1 VQFFSSI
8 FKPKNENKAMNS
20 SMITDL
26 KMAHFQFFKA
36 HKKQSLKVR
45 IDHLKKLKKVLNE
58 KEQDIFNALDR
69 DLKKPVFESFTS
81 ELLMVQKEIDAF
93 IKNLKEWAA
102 PKRVS
107 GSLLNFPSQ
116 DFLLS
121 EPYGTVL
128 MISPWNY
135 PFQLVMVPLVGAV
148 GAGNTVVL
156 KPSESAPHTSKV
168 LIDILSAVF
177 PNDWVSVVEGDAQ
190 VAQALLKERWDYIFY
205 TGSTQVGKIVAKA
218 AAEHL
223 TPVTLELGGKSPCV
237 VDGTAPLQKTARRIV
252 WGKFLNCGQT
262 CIAPDYV
269 LVKSEHKDALI
280 QALIE
285 EIEKAFGDEAQ
296 NSKDY
301 GRIIHEKHFKK
312 LEADLKNQKT
322 IYGGKTV
329 AKELFF
335 GPTLVDQPAMDSS
348 LIQDEIFGP
357 ILPILSYDTLEEID
371 EVLTELK
378 NPLAFYVFSQNKK
391 FINTLIQNYPFGG
404 SVVNDVLVHFTNPKL
419 PFGGIGNSGVGAYH
433 GKYSFDLMSHT
444 KPVVKRSFW
453 LDLPQRYAPY
463 PKSIS
468 ILKNILKR
476 V

>member
-1 VQFFSSI
+1 
-8 FKPKNENKAMNS
+8 
-20 SMITDL
+20 MITDL
-26 KMAHFQFFKA
+26 KEAHYQFFKA
-36 HKKQSLKVR
+36 HKKHPLKVR

-58 KEQDIFNALDR
+58 KEQDIFDALDR

-135 PFQLVMVPLVGAV
+135 PFQLTMVPLVGAV

-269 LVKSEHKDALI
+269 LIKSEHKDALI

-285 EIEKAFGDEAQ
+285 EIEKAFGDDAQ

-357 ILPILSYDTLEEID
+357 ILPILSYDTLEDID

-468 ILKNILKR
+468 LLKNILKR

>member
-1 VQFFSSI
+1 
-8 FKPKNENKAMNS
+8 MNS

-26 KMAHFQFFKA
+26 KEAHYQFFKA

-135 PFQLVMVPLVGAV
+135 PFQLTMAPLVGAV

-285 EIEKAFGDEAQ
+285 EIEKAFGVDAQ

-335 GPTLVDQPAMDSS
+335 SPTLVDQPAMDSS

-357 ILPILSYDTLEEID
+357 ILPILSYDTLEDID

-468 ILKNILKR
+468 LLKNILKR

>member
-1 VQFFSSI
+1 
-8 FKPKNENKAMNS
+8 MNS

-26 KMAHFQFFKA
+26 KEAHYQFFKA

-93 IKNLKEWAA
+93 IKNLKEWGA

-135 PFQLVMVPLVGAV
+135 PFQLTMVPLVGAV

-285 EIEKAFGDEAQ
+285 EIEKAFGDDAQ

-357 ILPILSYDTLEEID
+357 ILPILSYDTLEDID

-468 ILKNILKR
+468 LLKNILKR

>member
-1 VQFFSSI
+1 
-8 FKPKNENKAMNS
+8 
-20 SMITDL
+20 MITDL
-26 KMAHFQFFKA
+26 KEAHYQFFKA

-135 PFQLVMVPLVGAV
+135 PFQLTMVPLVGAV

-285 EIEKAFGDEAQ
+285 EIEKAFGDDAQ

-357 ILPILSYDTLEEID
+357 ILPILSYDTLEDID

-468 ILKNILKR
+468 LLKNILKR

>member
-1 VQFFSSI
+1 
-8 FKPKNENKAMNS
+8 
-20 SMITDL
+20 MITDL
-26 KMAHFQFFKA
+26 KEAHYQFFKA

-58 KEQDIFNALDR
+58 KEQGIFNALDR

-135 PFQLVMVPLVGAV
+135 PFQLTMTPLVGAV

-285 EIEKAFGDEAQ
+285 EIEKAFGVDAQ

-357 ILPILSYDTLEEID
+357 ILPILSYDTLEDID

-468 ILKNILKR
+468 LLKNILKR

>member
-1 VQFFSSI
+1 
-8 FKPKNENKAMNS
+8 MNS

-26 KMAHFQFFKA
+26 KEAHYQFFKA

-135 PFQLVMVPLVGAV
+135 PFQLTMVPLVGAV

-177 PNDWVSVVEGDAQ
+177 PNDWVSLVEGDAQ

-285 EIEKAFGDEAQ
+285 EIEKAFGDDAQ

-357 ILPILSYDTLEEID
+357 ILPILSYDTLEDID

-468 ILKNILKR
+468 LLKNILKR

>member
-1 VQFFSSI
+1 
-8 FKPKNENKAMNS
+8 MNS

-26 KMAHFQFFKA
+26 KEAHYQFFKA

-177 PNDWVSVVEGDAQ
+177 PYDWVSVVEGDAQ

-269 LVKSEHKDALI
+269 LIKSEHKDALI

-285 EIEKAFGDEAQ
+285 EIEKAFGDDAQ

-357 ILPILSYDTLEEID
+357 ILPILSYDTLEDID

-444 KPVVKRSFW
+444 KPIVKRSFW

-468 ILKNILKR
+468 LLQNILKHI
-476 V
+476 

>member
-1 VQFFSSI
+1 
-8 FKPKNENKAMNS
+8 MNS

-26 KMAHFQFFKA
+26 KEAHYQFFKA

-135 PFQLVMVPLVGAV
+135 PFQLTMVPLVGAV

-285 EIEKAFGDEAQ
+285 EIEKAFGDDAQ

-357 ILPILSYDTLEEID
+357 ILPILSYDTLEDID

-468 ILKNILKR
+468 LLKNILKR

>member
-1 VQFFSSI
+1 VLFFSSI
-8 FKPKNENKAMNS
+8 FKPKKENKTMNS

-26 KMAHFQFFKA
+26 KEAHYQFFKA

-93 IKNLKEWAA
+93 IKNLKEWGA

-135 PFQLVMVPLVGAV
+135 PFQLTMVPLVGAV

-285 EIEKAFGDEAQ
+285 EIEKAFGDDAQ

-357 ILPILSYDTLEEID
+357 ILPILSYDTLEDID

-468 ILKNILKR
+468 LLKNILKR

>member
-1 VQFFSSI
+1 
-8 FKPKNENKAMNS
+8 MNS

-26 KMAHFQFFKA
+26 KEAHYQFFKA

-93 IKNLKEWAA
+93 IKNLKEWAG

-135 PFQLVMVPLVGAV
+135 PFQLTMVPLVGAV

-269 LVKSEHKDALI
+269 LIKSEHKDALI

-285 EIEKAFGDEAQ
+285 EIEKAFGDDAQ

-357 ILPILSYDTLEEID
+357 ILPILSYDTLEDID

-378 NPLAFYVFSQNKK
+378 NPLAFYVFSQNKN

-468 ILKNILKR
+468 LLKNILKR

>member
-1 VQFFSSI
+1 
-8 FKPKNENKAMNS
+8 MNS

-26 KMAHFQFFKA
+26 KEAHYQFFKA

-58 KEQDIFNALDR
+58 KEQDIFDALDR

-93 IKNLKEWAA
+93 IKNLKEWAG

-135 PFQLVMVPLVGAV
+135 PFQLTMVPLVGAV

-285 EIEKAFGDEAQ
+285 EIEKAFGVDAQ

-357 ILPILSYDTLEEID
+357 ILPILSYDTLEDID

-468 ILKNILKR
+468 LLKNILKR